1 MRQMIYKRFERFW
14 HWSQSLLMLA
24 MLVTGFE
31 IHGFFNWL
39 GFEQALLWHEVGA
52 LTLIILW
59 LFAIFWHFTTGEW
72 RQYIPT
78 TEKLM
83 AVIRYYSKDI
93 FFGKP
98 HPYKATPDRKHNPL
112 QRFSYLGF
120 KLLLAPVI
128 WLSGLLLLA
137 YPFGLEVF
145 SLSTLSNVHL
155 ATAFLILIFLIV
167 HVYMT
172 TTGPTPLSHIK
183 TMVTGYEVPQEQG
196 DKEVIQP
203 TKKVV

>member
-31 IHGFFNWL
+31 IHGFFSWL

-52 LTLIILW
+52 LALIILW

-98 HPYKATPDRKHNPL
+98 HPYKATPERKHNPL

-145 SLSTLSNVHL
+145 SLSTLSNLHL

-172 TTGPTPLSHIK
+172 TTGPTPLSHIR
-183 TMVTGYEVPQEQG
+183 TMITGYEEPQEQG
-196 DKEVIQP
+196 NKEVTQP
-203 TKKVV
+203 TEKTV

>member
-31 IHGFFNWL
+31 IHGTFSWL

-52 LTLIILW
+52 LALIILW

-83 AVIRYYSKDI
+83 TVIRYYSKDI

-98 HPYKATPDRKHNPL
+98 HPYKATPERKHNPL

-145 SLSTLSNVHL
+145 SLATLSAVHL
-155 ATAFLILIFLIV
+155 VAAFLILIFLIV

-183 TMVTGYEVPQEQG
+183 TMFTGYEEPQEQG
-196 DKEVIQP
+196 NKEPTQS
-203 TKKVV
+203 TKKTV

>member
-31 IHGFFNWL
+31 IHGFFSWL

-52 LTLIILW
+52 LALIILW

-145 SLSTLSNVHL
+145 ALSTLSNVHL

-167 HVYMT
+167 HIYMT

-183 TMVTGYEVPQEQG
+183 TMVTGYEEPHEQG
-196 DKEVIQP
+196 NKEVIQP

>member
-14 HWSQSLLMLA
+14 HWSQSLLMLV

-31 IHGFFNWL
+31 IHGFFSWL
-39 GFEQALLWHEVGA
+39 GFEQALLWHELGA
-52 LTLIILW
+52 LALIILW

-98 HPYKATPDRKHNPL
+98 HPYKATPERKHNPL

-128 WLSGLLLLA
+128 WLSGLLLIA

-145 SLSTLSNVHL
+145 SLPTLSNVHL

-172 TTGPTPLSHIK
+172 TTGQTPLSHIK
-183 TMVTGYEVPQEQG
+183 TMITGYEEHQEQ
-196 DKEVIQP
+196 DKEEVIQP
-203 TKKVV
+203 AKKTG

>member
-24 MLVTGFE
+24 MLITGFE
-31 IHGFFNWL
+31 IHGTFSWL
-39 GFEQALLWHEVGA
+39 GFEQALQWHEVGA
-52 LTLIILW
+52 VALIILW
-59 LFAIFWHFTTGEW
+59 VFAIFWHFTTGEW
-72 RQYIPT
+72 KQYIPT
-78 TEKLM
+78 TEQLV

-98 HPYKATPDRKHNPL
+98 HPYKATPERKHNPL

-128 WLSGLLLLA
+128 WLTGLMLLA
-137 YPFGLEVF
+137 YPFGLQVI
-145 SLSTLSNVHL
+145 SLPTLSALHL
-155 ATAFLILIFLIV
+155 LAAFLILVFLIV

-172 TTGPTPLSHIK
+172 TTGATPLSHIK
-183 TMVTGYEVPQEQG
+183 TMITGYEEQQDQAG
-196 DKEVIQP
+196 EEIAQP
-203 TKKVV
+203 AKKTV

>member
-14 HWSQSLLMLA
+14 HWSQSLLMLV

-31 IHGFFNWL
+31 IHGFFSWL
-39 GFEQALLWHEVGA
+39 GFEQALLWHELGA
-52 LTLIILW
+52 LVLIILW

-98 HPYKATPDRKHNPL
+98 HPYKATPERKHNPL

-172 TTGPTPLSHIK
+172 TSGQTPLSHIK
-183 TMVTGYEVPQEQG
+183 TMITGYEEHQEQ
-196 DKEVIQP
+196 DKEEVIQP
-203 TKKVV
+203 AKKTG

>member
-31 IHGFFNWL
+31 IHGFFSWL
-39 GFEQALLWHEVGA
+39 GFEQALLWHELGA
-52 LTLIILW
+52 LALIILW

-98 HPYKATPDRKHNPL
+98 HPYKATPERKHNPL

-172 TTGPTPLSHIK
+172 TTGQTPLSHIK
-183 TMVTGYEVPQEQG
+183 TMITGYEEHQEQ
-196 DKEVIQP
+196 DKEEVIQP
-203 TKKVV
+203 ANKTG